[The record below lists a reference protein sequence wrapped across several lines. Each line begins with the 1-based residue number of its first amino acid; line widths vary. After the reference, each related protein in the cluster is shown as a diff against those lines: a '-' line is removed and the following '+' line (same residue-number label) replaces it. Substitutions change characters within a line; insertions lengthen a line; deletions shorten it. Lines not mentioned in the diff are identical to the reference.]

1 MEKCRRRGRK
11 TEEAHKGAEMT
22 EILKKVAKKLLDY
35 DIVFK
40 VEFFGTKVRAYLVH
54 GYVLDVYY
62 NQTLGKYSYTLI
74 KENKRIAGWDNAP
87 HHKSVETYPD
97 HFHDVDG
104 NIKPSHLFGDPLKDL
119 GKVLNVIKKIFDEEV
134 R

>member
-1 MEKCRRRGRK
+1 
-11 TEEAHKGAEMT
+11 MT

-35 DIVFK
+35 DIVLK
-40 VEFFGTKVRAYLVH
+40 VEFLGTKVRAYLVN

-74 KENKRIAGWDNAP
+74 RENRRIIGWDNAP
-87 HHKSVETYPD
+87 HHVSVRTHPD

-104 NIKPSHLFGDPLKDL
+104 KIKPSYLSGNPLKDL
-119 GKVLNVIKKIFDEEV
+119 NEVLNVIRNVLLD
-134 R
+134 